1 MNRKKILLIA
11 GVSASVLLA
20 SSLLVACAVEATGPG
35 QGMTASS
42 LSQAE
47 SEGVSMAASSV
58 PASSQSTGQSASSQS
73 NCPASSS
80 CETASSAP
88 PLSSQ
93 APATQ
98 EPQSAPPQAQA
109 PASQSECAPAPTPT
123 PALEPAPAPPPASS
137 ANIDACL
144 SAAAGW
150 ASGNNMA
157 VNDGLTLGGAGY
169 ENPIETSG
177 KTDAQVTEHLTY
189 QLSLIHSQL
198 TAMPE
203 FDSGTVYPCYKFVVS
218 GTLIY
223 VLYG

>member
-1 MNRKKILLIA
+1 MKRKKSLFFV
-11 GVSASVLLA
+11 GVSVSILLA
-20 SSLLVACAVEATGPG
+20 SSLLVACTSAGATGPG
-35 QGMTASS
+35 ESTAASS

-47 SEGVSMAASSV
+47 SESVSVAASSV
-58 PASSQSTGQSASSQS
+58 PASSSRSTSQS
-73 NCPASSS
+73 QSSRPARSSS
-80 CETASSAP
+80 EASNSAP
-88 PLSSQ
+88 SSQ

-98 EPQSAPPQAQA
+98 TPVQTAPQAQA
-109 PASQSECAPAPTPT
+109 PTSQSECVPEPTPTPAPEPAPAPTP
-123 PALEPAPAPPPASS
+123 S

-157 VNDGLTLGGAGY
+157 VNDGLSIGGAGH
-169 ENPIETSG
+169 ENPVETNG

-189 QLSLIHSQL
+189 QLGLIRSQI
-198 TAMPE
+198 TAMPD
-203 FDSGTVYPCYKFVVS
+203 FNSDTVYPCYKFVVD